1 MPRKVHNSEGHRRV
15 YDRRVYDWGST
26 VHTNK
31 LTNMPGDSGDSVGR
45 RCGTE
50 GPGGPTLPRAYSQ
63 GLLGDGWDL
72 SIGLMVADETRGPLA
87 TACAK
92 AKKPAIVA
100 STTEHDIVSSVTLAS
115 AVITATKAA
124 AFAAAAAP
132 TGTNIGFGATVA
144 SRATNL
150 WCADATPF
158 HRTSEHHARLR
169 GAAND
174 GFGGACTHA
183 KGRGSGG
190 ISCAGAGTRVE
201 FDGRRQVKPV
211 ADRRVC
217 DRGWSWWRPFCS

>member
-1 MPRKVHNSEGHRRV
+1 
-15 YDRRVYDWGST
+15 
-26 VHTNK
+26 
-31 LTNMPGDSGDSVGR
+31 MPGDSGDSVGR

-190 ISCAGAGTRVE
+190 IFVLEPVPELSLTGAVKSNPLLIDACVTEGGVGG
-201 FDGRRQVKPV
+201 GRFVPEIV
-211 ADRRVC
+211 N
-217 DRGWSWWRPFCS
+217 PFILSPPESPL